1 MKPDWDSLGAEYADS
16 SSVLIGDV
24 DCTVHQDLCSEYGV
38 SGYPTIKYF
47 TSESDPKGDSYQ
59 GGRGLDALRTFV
71 QDKLEVKCSVSDQE
85 GCSEK
90 ELKFIKAYQEKSAD
104 DVQAQLTRLDGMKGK
119 KMKPELLSWV
129 NARLRLLK
137 EMSADG
143 GKAEL

>member
-16 SSVLIGDV
+16 SSVLIADV
-24 DCTVHQDLCSEYGV
+24 DCTVEQDLCSQYGV

-47 TSESDPKGDSYQ
+47 TAETDPKGDSYS
-59 GGRGLDALRTFV
+59 GGRSLDQLRKFV
-71 QDKLEVKCSVSDQE
+71 QDKLEVKCSIADQE

-90 ELKFIKAYQEKSAD
+90 ELKFINAYTEKSAE

-129 NARLRLLK
+129 NA
-137 EMSADG
+137 
-143 GKAEL
+143 